1 MNVRLRYS
9 TVFTAGI
16 FYDDQMRMNNYQV
29 KLHLTTNSEEGD
41 DHNIALDRIKY
52 FLHNQLNST
61 VFINSADTAQ
71 CRSFTSAGIKI
82 TTLPEEPL
90 DQVVGIMLYCKLN
103 AILENRMIIDEIEI
117 CSELGENIVYLH
129 NSEDAQGPFADTGWW
144 LESDSVHCDLAFFGN
159 EKTVALH
166 HIGAGWRDLGL
177 QWDESV
183 IININNNDN
192 KVVFADF
199 AKDETK

>member
-1 MNVRLRYS
+1 
-9 TVFTAGI
+9 
-16 FYDDQMRMNNYQV
+16 MNNYQV
-29 KLHLTTNSEEGD
+29 KLHLVTNSEEGD

-61 VFINSADTAQ
+61 VFINSAETDQ
-71 CRSFTSAGIKI
+71 CRAFSATGIKV
-82 TTLPEEPL
+82 TTLPEDPL
-90 DQVVGIMLYCKLN
+90 DQVIGIMLYCKLN
-103 AILENRMIIDEIEI
+103 AILENRMIIEEIEI

-129 NSEDAQGPFADTGWW
+129 NNQDAQGPFADAGWW
-144 LESDSVHCDLAFFGN
+144 TEPDVVHCDLTLVNN

-166 HIGAGWRDLGL
+166 HVGAGWRELGL
-177 QWDESV
+177 NWDESI
-183 IININNNDN
+183 IINVNDDN

>member
-16 FYDDQMRMNNYQV
+16 FYADQMRMNNYQV
-29 KLHLTTNSEEGD
+29 KLHLLTNSEDGD

-61 VFINSADTAQ
+61 VFINSEDLDQ
-71 CRSFTSAGIKI
+71 CQAFVSAGIKI
-82 TTLPEEPL
+82 TTLPEYPL
-90 DQVVGIMLYCKLN
+90 DQVIGIMLYCKLN
-103 AILENRMIIDEIEI
+103 AILEDRMIITEIEI

-129 NSEDAQGPFADTGWW
+129 NEQEALGPFESTGWW
-144 LESDSVHCDLAFFGN
+144 SESDSVHCDLNLFDS
-159 EKTVALH
+159 KKIIALH
-166 HIGAGWRDLGL
+166 HLGTSWKDLGL
-177 QWDESV
+177 NWDNSV
-183 IININNNDN
+183 IIDIDNDD
-192 KVVFADF
+192 KVLFADF

>member
-29 KLHLTTNSEEGD
+29 KLHLVTNSEEGD

-61 VFINSADTAQ
+61 VFINSAETDQ
-71 CRSFTSAGIKI
+71 CRAFASAGIKM
-82 TTLPEEPL
+82 TTLPEDPL
-90 DQVVGIMLYCKLN
+90 DQVIGIMLYCKLN
-103 AILENRMIIDEIEI
+103 AILEDRMIIDEIEI

-129 NSEDAQGPFADTGWW
+129 NNQDAQGPFADVGWW
-144 LESDSVHCDLAFFGN
+144 QQSDAVHCDLTLWDN

-166 HIGAGWRDLGL
+166 HIGSSWRDLGL
-177 QWDESV
+177 HWDESV
-183 IININNNDN
+183 IININNDN

>member
-16 FYDDQMRMNNYQV
+16 FYADQMRMNNYQV
-29 KLHLTTNSEEGD
+29 KLHITTNSEEGD

-61 VFINSADTAQ
+61 VFINSAESEQ
-71 CRSFTSAGIKI
+71 CRALAAAGIKL
-82 TTLPEEPL
+82 TTLPEDPL
-90 DQVVGIMLYCKLN
+90 DQVIGIMLYCKLN
-103 AILENRMIIDEIEI
+103 AILENRMLINEIEI

-129 NSEDAQGPFADTGWW
+129 NSEDAQGPFADAGWW
-144 LESDSVHCDLAFFGN
+144 SEFDAVHCDFALFDN

-166 HIGAGWRDLGL
+166 HVGAGWRDLGL
-177 QWDESV
+177 NWDDSI
-183 IININNNDN
+183 IINVNNDN

>member
-16 FYDDQMRMNNYQV
+16 FYDDQLRMNNYQV
-29 KLHLTTNSEEGD
+29 KLHITTNSEEGE

-61 VFINSADTAQ
+61 VFINSANLDQ
-71 CRSFTSAGIKI
+71 CRALATAKINI
-82 TTLPEEPL
+82 TTLPEDPL
-90 DQVVGIMLYCKLN
+90 DQVIGIMLYCKLN
-103 AILENRMIIDEIEI
+103 AIIENRMIIDEIEI

-129 NSEDAQGPFADTGWW
+129 NDQDALGPFADTGWW
-144 LESDSVHCDLAFFGN
+144 SETEAAHCDLTLVDN
-159 EKTVALH
+159 EKTVELH
-166 HIGAGWRDLGL
+166 HIGAGWRELGL
-177 QWDESV
+177 HWDES
-183 IININNNDN
+183 ILINVNDDN